1 MNLDPRASLL
11 TPELDGPSEVRRRK
25 KRHQR
30 VHTHKG
36 PAQSLGLG
44 KVGQGL
50 VVWILGGSGLK
61 RMGII
66 ILKFNF
72 FLGFKSR

>member
-1 MNLDPRASLL
+1 MWRTSEEKQEEA
-11 TPELDGPSEVRRRK
+11 PES
-25 KRHQR
+25 
-30 VHTHKG
+30 THPIKG
-36 PAQSLGLG
+36 LQSLGLG

-50 VVWILGGSGLK
+50 VVWNLGGSGLK